1 MPYTN
6 QQVEKIELFCNLRSL
21 KKKYLI
27 SLEKLNINKNKIN
40 KKLELLECEI
50 KIIEKELEEDFS
62 K

>member
-27 SLEKLNINKNKIN
+27 SLEKLNINKNNCAICGSQMRPHI
-40 KKLELLECEI
+40 LFL
-50 KIIEKELEEDFS
+50 D
-62 K
+62 